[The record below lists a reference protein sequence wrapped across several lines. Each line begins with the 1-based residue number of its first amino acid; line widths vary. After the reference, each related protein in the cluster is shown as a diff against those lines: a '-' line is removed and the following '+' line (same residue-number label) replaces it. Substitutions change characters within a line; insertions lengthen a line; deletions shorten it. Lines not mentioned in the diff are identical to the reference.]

1 MLALGTDLWTSWV
14 REHFEVFFPG
24 GQLVLM
30 VWILVYL
37 DLFLSCHSLWIKEE
51 RFAMEIAQSQLELN
65 TLRDNCKLPWL
76 INVNIIWCIISNFMW
91 ILPRNLVYVLE
102 DSKRGVLLRVRS
114 WSWSSLTY
122 KFLEKFTHLANNSFW
137 ISNFRWKEVAQ
148 WVKDKLSIT
157 YSLAFSYFDDEG
169 DLIFVSVH
177 FSSDD

>member
-1 MLALGTDLWTSWV
+1 MLCNQFTL
-14 REHFEVFFPG
+14 
-24 GQLVLM
+24 
-30 VWILVYL
+30 
-37 DLFLSCHSLWIKEE
+37 LSSKEE
-51 RFAMEIAQSQLELN
+51 WFAMEIAQSQLELN
-65 TLRDNCKLPWL
+65 TLWDNCKLPWL

-102 DSKRGVLLRVRS
+102 DSKRGVLIQFDTQIFR
-114 WSWSSLTY
+114 
-122 KFLEKFTHLANNSFW
+122 KIW

>member
-1 MLALGTDLWTSWV
+1 MLALATDLWSSWV

-102 DSKRGVLLRVRS
+102 DSKRGVLIQFDTQIFRKIHTFSKQLVLNFQFQMERS
-114 WSWSSLTY
+114 CTMGEGQAVNHLLTR
-122 KFLEKFTHLANNSFW
+122 
-137 ISNFRWKEVAQ
+137 I
-148 WVKDKLSIT
+148 
-157 YSLAFSYFDDEG
+157 
-169 DLIFVSVH
+169 
-177 FSSDD
+177 